1 MDPTPSL
8 GLPARVDLSGTDL
21 PAVPCRAPTASR
33 RVSVPDSPCVAGTC
47 IPVAFANDGIRAV
60 ATAAVHD
67 ADFLDIMIS
76 ATVGGADLPSTS
88 APAPSKRRLD
98 NPEPACRELP
108 LDVFSHGVLYDV
120 RSRVLPDGFSIV
132 PTPTEYGNVLVTPG
146 VDGKPRKQPWHANL
160 YGLVLPGH
168 TQVIIGRHLRIGNTP
183 ACKTGHQYRLLEGI
197 FFSYS
202 IKFHMSALDVPGVQF
217 FPVFLPPTP
226 QDPNY
231 WARQSIDCT
240 LAANTVPPTPPGW
253 FIPFARLPKTQ
264 SITHVSN
271 KQTTGYTLTS
281 SYAGVHPVIHGDRVF
296 PPLDGPTDEKSTYQ
310 DGGIGFVVYRPNFDE
325 LGLVQETHDDY
336 DYDNDVNRQRSPC
349 QTAMLYARVAFTSDA
364 LAGQDVQL
372 SKINA
377 AIQFALANSPTDRCG
392 RSWVGVATTAA
403 FDTTVSDNM
412 YGTIFEVPPSDMR
425 RVLETTTD
433 INAVDKQRDV
443 LTAITRSI
451 LAMEN
456 GTSYEDAHTEA
467 RFRVALADQ
476 LSSLL
481 PTQYPETDMCVVMPV
496 LADSDAFKAA
506 TLAGTVAGTV
516 TDDASACYVHQERI
530 FSPSSFAGVVE
541 QHACAVQA
549 VRARSALSSC
559 SPIINDIAPPD
570 ERAYGDK
577 RVVILGFG
585 IDVRLGVT
593 ERVVSKDARRRYRR
607 VAGDIVTRFMW
618 DMMMYD
624 PSLCVVSTVK
634 ETLLR
639 LETDKAPGLLCVK
652 STRDSVP
659 VKKTNTSDN
668 RKTRNPHPA
677 LPNFS
682 VETVTSAPKP
692 PPVAPIPDLSDDEVR
707 SNPFFQEWIH
717 GTLRPTGVSGCLAT
731 MYSDDGANTTKF
743 AGTCHSW
750 TVYGAF
756 LNKLCRTPR
765 TPAFPWGYFGPEVT
779 DEQRTS
785 ALRVLFAPLYNAAHN
800 EIYKKD
806 GWWADER
813 ATRRQWNK
821 AYGMSLQGLHWAAG
835 WRSYP
840 SFASE
845 YAEPRA
851 VRIWELKKMVVASL
865 QFALRYGRILRPMLS
880 NHRRKIRCDYPIVIF
895 RNYFYDTK
903 KRFPHAP
910 VARMFVS
917 ALNAYKDRVILGEQP
932 PRTHRKVRLPGAAV
946 PANAHVHARRTV
958 VHCDGSDED
967 DDDEDAEDAT
977 RDGDD
982 EACAGIHGGGGDGI
996 GIASSGDARVY
1007 NGYVEP
1013 VDDGGRHDVV
1023 GGFDGDDCDFHD
1035 AGLDPMAAM
1044 YGVFS
1049 EDYDEITTSGLMPAA
1064 RVATEGKGGRGRGK
1078 SRSSDYDDDD
1088 LEDFD
1093 EDDDEEPGDGDEDDD
1108 AVTGGCSGTVAERMF
1123 DVSSVLPYDSTV
1135 MRFRTHIGTHAME
1148 AGSVFVRPMK
1158 RSRVEA
1164 V

>member
-1 MDPTPSL
+1 MES
-8 GLPARVDLSGTDL
+8 GSGMLPAVGHAVTAVTTDL
-21 PAVPCRAPTASR
+21 PAVPCRAPVVAR
-33 RVSVPDSPCVAGTC
+33 RVSVPENPCVAGTC
-47 IPVAFANDGIRAV
+47 IPIAFANDGIRAAASIT
-60 ATAAVHD
+60 ATVTTVD
-67 ADFLDIMIS
+67 ADFLDTMIS
-76 ATVGGADLPSTS
+76 ATVGAGAGAQPLHDG
-88 APAPSKRRLD
+88 AARRSLD
-98 NPEPACRELP
+98 NPEAACSELP
-108 LDVFSHGVLYDV
+108 LDVFPHSVLYDF
-120 RSRVLPDGFSIV
+120 RPRVLPEGFSIV

-146 VDGKPRKQPWHANL
+146 VDGKPRKQPWHSNL
-160 YGLVLPGH
+160 YGLVLPGSS
-168 TQVIIGRHLRIGNTP
+168 QVIIGRHLRIGNTP

-202 IKFHMSALDVPGVQF
+202 IKFHMGALDTPGVRF

-271 KQTTGYTLTS
+271 KQLAGYTLTS
-281 SYAGVHPVIHGDRVF
+281 TYAGVHPVIRGDRVF
-296 PPLDGPTDEKSTYQ
+296 PPLDGTADEKSTYQ
-310 DGGIGFVVYRPNFDE
+310 DGGIGFVVYRPNFEE
-325 LGLVQETHDDY
+325 LGVVQEDAGLAPPVH
-336 DYDNDVNRQRSPC
+336 SPHSPR
-349 QTAMLYARVAFTSDA
+349 QTAMLYARVAFTADA

-377 AIQFALANSPTDRCG
+377 AIQFALANSPTDRHG
-392 RSWVGVATTAA
+392 MSWVNVATTAA
-403 FDTTVSDNM
+403 FDTAVSDNM
-412 YGTIFEVPPSDMR
+412 YGTIFEVPPGDMR

-443 LTAITRSI
+443 LTVITRSI
-451 LAMEN
+451 MTVEKR
-456 GTSYEDAHTEA
+456 SSFEEAHTEA
-467 RFRVALADQ
+467 RFRVALANQ
-476 LSSLL
+476 LATL
-481 PTQYPETDMCVVMPV
+481 PQYPDSDMCVVMPV
-496 LADSDAFKAA
+496 LYDSDAYK
-506 TLAGTVAGTV
+506 TVVASDIAGTV
-516 TDDASACYVHQERI
+516 TDDASACYVHQERV
-530 FSPSSFAGVVE
+530 FSSCSFVGIME
-541 QHACAVQA
+541 QHACAVAA
-549 VRARSALSSC
+549 VKARSALSSC

-577 RVVILGFG
+577 KVVILGFG
-585 IDVRLGVT
+585 IDVRLGAS
-593 ERVVSKDARRRYRR
+593 ESVVSKDAQRRYRR
-607 VAGDIVTRFMW
+607 IAGDIVTRFMW

-659 VKKTNTSDN
+659 VKKTNTSDH
-668 RKTRNPHPA
+668 RRTRNPHPA

-682 VETVTSAPKP
+682 VETVTTAPKP
-692 PPVAPIPDLSDDEVR
+692 PRCAPIPDLSDEEVR
-707 SNPFFQEWIH
+707 TNPFFNEWIQ

-731 MYSDDGANTTKF
+731 LYLDGSANRTML

-750 TVYGAF
+750 CVYGAL
-756 LNKLCRTPR
+756 LNKLCKTPR
-765 TPAFPWGYFGPEVT
+765 SAAFPWGYFGPEVT
-779 DEQRTS
+779 LEQRTS
-785 ALRVLFAPLYNAAHN
+785 ALHVLFAPLYNAAQN

-806 GWWADER
+806 GRWAHED

-851 VRIWELKKMVVASL
+851 VHIWELKKMVVASL

-903 KRFPHAP
+903 KRFPNAP

-932 PRTHRKVRLPGAAV
+932 PRTHRKVKLPGAAM
-946 PANAHVHARRTV
+946 PTNTRRTA

-967 DDDEDAEDAT
+967 DDEHE
-977 RDGDD
+977 
-982 EACAGIHGGGGDGI
+982 
-996 GIASSGDARVY
+996 
-1007 NGYVEP
+1007 
-1013 VDDGGRHDVV
+1013 
-1023 GGFDGDDCDFHD
+1023 HD
-1035 AGLDPMAAM
+1035 AGIDTVHSGRIRAVGGAGFQAGAGVGVGGAGAVARVCVDDEDEDDGDGDFDDVAVDPMAAM

-1049 EDYDEITTSGLMPAA
+1049 EDYDEITTSGMSALP
-1064 RVATEGKGGRGRGK
+1064 RCRPGSGSGGRAKKTARM
-1078 SRSSDYDDDD
+1078 DEDDDD

-1093 EDDDEEPGDGDEDDD
+1093 EDDDEDDD
-1108 AVTGGCSGTVAERMF
+1108 EGDDDVFDRDRGSAAAGTVAERMF
-1123 DVSSVLPYDSTV
+1123 EVSSVVPYDPTAL
-1135 MRFRTHIGTHAME
+1135 RFRTRVATHAME
-1148 AGSVFVRPMK
+1148 PGSVFVRPMK
-1158 RSRVEA
+1158 RSRVET